1 MFRMISPKAL
11 LLSNIAHWLFFATGL
26 ILAMVFYCAGATLA
40 ADGTPD
46 IKTIFDN
53 MKTSGVMMG
62 ATVCVCLIVPIP
74 AGYIA
79 AKIAPRE
86 KLLHGALS
94 TSAWLLFCVYEAIW
108 GGNQDAGQFPHWVDA
123 LISWGIPIP
132 AMMGAYIWYV
142 RADRRSLAPADAAA
156 PIAMP
161 PQHERPA
168 ATMERSTQVLTQ
180 RNSRRGALLGTFIF
194 IISEILL
201 TKHER
206 DVLFAVVMAM
216 IGLALLA
223 ALVNKLLKGLR
234 P

>member
-1 MFRMISPKAL
+1 MFRTISPKAL
-11 LLSNIAHWLFFATGL
+11 LLSNIAHWLFFGAGF
-26 ILAMVFYCAGATLA
+26 ILAMVFYCAVATLA
-40 ADGTPD
+40 SDGTPD
-46 IKTIFDN
+46 LKAIFDN

-62 ATVCVCLIVPIP
+62 ATVCVCLVAPIP

-108 GGNQDAGQFPHWVDA
+108 GGNQDDGQFPHWVDA
-123 LISWGIPIP
+123 MISWGIPVPGMI
-132 AMMGAYIWYV
+132 GAYIWHV
-142 RADRRSLAPADAAA
+142 RADRRSLAAGD
-156 PIAMP
+156 IAVP
-161 PQHERPA
+161 RQTERPA
-168 ATMERSTQVLTQ
+168 TTAQSTQTLSK
-180 RNSRRGALLGTFIF
+180 RSSRIGAALGTFIF
-194 IISEILL
+194 IISELLL

-206 DVLFAVVMAM
+206 DVLFVAVVAM

-223 ALVNKLLKGLR
+223 ALVNKLLKGFR